1 MTEILVDTTLLLLVT
16 VLLVVAFKQ
25 LKLPS
30 VLAYLAVG
38 ILLGPHALRLIT
50 NAEQIQHLAEVGIV
64 FLMFAV
70 GLEFSLP
77 QFFAMRRLVL
87 GLGGAQ
93 VTITLLLVLVACMAF
108 GWPWQAG
115 VALGAVVAMSSTAIV
130 SKLLAER
137 LELQTAH
144 GRQIMG
150 VLLFQD
156 LAVVPLFIVL
166 PALSTEAHTLGRDLL
181 LAALKAGIALA
192 ALLWLG
198 RGPLRDWF
206 HLVARSKSSELFVL
220 NVLLVVLGLSL
231 VTHFAGLSLALG
243 AFLAGMLLSETEY
256 RYQVDDYIKPFRDVL
271 VGVFFVGLGMLLDLS
286 VVVQH
291 FLLIVALALGMLAL
305 KLMVVWS
312 ICLGFRN
319 DKGLALRTALALAP
333 AGEFGFVL
341 LAMADAVIA
350 PDWLQL
356 VLAAM
361 LLSIFSAPLLLEQS
375 DRIVMRLVRSEWM
388 RRALAVHDVAVKVM
402 GTSGHVIVC
411 GYGRS
416 GQSLARLLQR
426 EGIRIMALDHDPQ
439 RVKEAAAAGESVVY
453 GDAQRREVLLAAGV
467 QRAVAVVVSFAQT
480 ESALRILSHA
490 RDLAPGVPVIVRT
503 FDDTDLGRLQN
514 AGATEVVPE
523 VVEGALMLAS
533 HAMLM
538 AGVPLARVL
547 KRIRETRRAR
557 YDLMRGFF
565 PGATDD
571 EGGLEDIAQPRLHSV
586 ALAKQA
592 YATGKR
598 LDGIALGDLDV
609 KVTALRRANLPAL
622 GATPDLVLEENDI
635 VVLLGTPD
643 RLALAEERLLRGPV

>member
-1 MTEILVDTTLLLLVT
+1 MTEILIDTTLLLLVT
-16 VLLVVAFKQ
+16 VLFVVLFRQ

-38 ILLGPHALRLIT
+38 ILLGPHALRLIAD
-50 NAEQIQHLAEVGIV
+50 AEQIQLLAEVGIV
-64 FLMFAV
+64 FLMFTV

-77 QFFAMRRLVL
+77 QLFAMRRLVL
-87 GLGGAQ
+87 GLGGTQ
-93 VTITLLLVLVACMAF
+93 VAVTLLLVLIACLAA
-108 GWPWQAG
+108 GWTWQSG
-115 VALGAVVAMSSTAIV
+115 IALGAIVAMSSTAIV

-137 LELQTAH
+137 LELQSAH

-166 PALSTEAHTLGRDLL
+166 PALSTDAQTLGADLL
-181 LAALKAGIALA
+181 IAAMKAAVALA
-192 ALLWLG
+192 VLLWFG

-206 HLVARSKSSELFVL
+206 HLVARNKSSELFVL

-231 VTHFAGLSLALG
+231 ATHLAGLSLALG

-271 VGVFFVGLGMLLDLS
+271 VGVFFVGLGMLLNLS
-286 VVVQH
+286 VVSQH
-291 FLLIVALALGMLAL
+291 LVLVPMLALGMLAL
-305 KLMVVWS
+305 KLGVVWL
-312 ICLGFRN
+312 ICVGFRN

-341 LAMADAVIA
+341 LALARDLI
-350 PDWLQL
+350 PHHWLQV

-361 LLSIFSAPLLLEQS
+361 LLSIFSAPLLLQYS
-375 DRIVMRLVRSEWM
+375 DKIVLRVVRSEWM
-388 RRALAVHDVAVKVM
+388 RRALTVHDVAVKAL
-402 GTSGHVIVC
+402 GTQNHVIVC

-426 EGIRIMALDHDPQ
+426 EGISIMALDYDPQ
-439 RVKEAAAAGESVVY
+439 RVKEAAAAGESVVF
-453 GDAQRREVLLAAGV
+453 GDAQRREVLVAAGI
-467 QRAVAVVVSFAQT
+467 QRAVAVVISFAQT

-503 FDDTDLGRLQN
+503 FDDSELERLQS

-538 AGVPLARVL
+538 AGLPLARVL

-565 PGATDD
+565 PGASD
-571 EGGLEDIAQPRLHSV
+571 EDTSLEDVAQPRLHSV
-586 ALAKQA
+586 VLARQA
-592 YATGKR
+592 FATGKR
-598 LDGIALGDLDV
+598 LADLNLDDLDV
-609 KVTALRRANLPAL
+609 EVTALRRANQ
-622 GATPDLVLEENDI
+622 GGVLLMPELSFEENDV

-643 RLALAEERLLRGPV
+643 RLVLAEERLLRGPV